1 MPAMRNAANRWFLS
15 VLLLLFAQGL
25 SAATAV
31 SAINPELLTAR
42 WSARWI
48 APADGADPAA
58 PDYRSPFEYGVYHF
72 RRSFDLSE
80 KPSRFVIHVSADQRY
95 QLFVNG
101 TRVVWGP
108 ARADLKHWRFESV
121 DIAVHLRAGRNV
133 LAAVVWNFAEFAPVA
148 QNTHRT
154 AFLVQGDTAAERVVD
169 TGNQWKVI
177 RNDAY
182 RPREVRMGR
191 DVLGYWAAGASEEL
205 HAAQYPWG
213 WEQPGFD
220 DSAWKTPQMLSN
232 ASPRDS
238 RDAPNRWMLVP
249 REIPLMEEKPIR
261 IPYVRLVEGPQ
272 PPGSFPLRPV
282 PHPIQANRKTRL
294 ILDQGEL
301 TTGYPEL
308 LVSGGKG
315 ATITLRY
322 AEGLYQ
328 KGENAF
334 RRSKGNRNEIEGKD
348 FLGYGDVFHLDG
360 GASRVFRPLWWRTWR
375 YLELTIETKEEPL
388 TVEDLSATYVGYP
401 FELKSTLKTS
411 DARANE
417 ELQKILEVGWRTA
430 RLCAHETYMDCPY
443 YEQLQYG
450 GDTRIQALVS
460 LYSSGDAR
468 LMKQGIDALDATRGA
483 EGLTYS
489 RAPSE
494 LQQYIPPFSLWWI
507 GMVHDYWMHVDDP
520 AYVRGHLKG
529 VRTILRFF
537 EERQDPTGS
546 LGKLPWWNF
555 VDWSWQG
562 GVPPNGGAGNSAP
575 LDLQLLLALDWA
587 TELENALGSK
597 AMATEYRER
606 AAQLRSTIRALY
618 WDPSR
623 GLFADTPKK
632 DAFSQQTNSMA
643 ILAGLVKGDEA
654 KKVFDTLWSAD
665 GITKSTVYFR
675 FYTHAAALEAGL
687 GDRYLSFLDLWRDM
701 LKVGL
706 STWAEMPEPSR
717 SDCHAWSASPNF
729 ELYRTMLGISSVAP
743 GFRKV
748 KVAPHLGTLSDL
760 EGSIPHPQGSIRVA
774 LRREGNGLTANVQL
788 PEGVEGSFVW
798 NGTERPLRSGSNSLR
813 IP

>member
-1 MPAMRNAANRWFLS
+1 MPFLRLGWS
-15 VLLLLFAQGL
+15 LASFLLLFAI
-25 SAATAV
+25 STRAATAV
-31 SAINPELLTAR
+31 SAINPELRNSR

-48 APADGADPAA
+48 APADGADPAS
-58 PDYRSPFEYGVYHF
+58 PEYRSPFAYGVYHF
-72 RRSFDLSE
+72 RRSFELAA
-80 KPSRFVIHVSADQRY
+80 KPARFVIHVSADQRY

-101 TRVVWGP
+101 SRVVWGP

-121 DIAVHLRAGRNV
+121 DIAAHLKAGKNV

-154 AFLVQGDTAAERVVD
+154 AFLLQGDTAAERIVD
-169 TGNQWKVI
+169 TGNQWKVA
-177 RNDAY
+177 RNNAY
-182 RPREVRMGR
+182 QPREVRMGR
-191 DVLGYWAAGASEEL
+191 DVLGYWAAGASEEVR
-205 HAAQYPWG
+205 AEAYPWG
-213 WEQPGFD
+213 WEHPAFD
-220 DSAWKTPQMLSN
+220 DSTWGAPQVLSN
-232 ASPRDS
+232 GSPRDS
-238 RDAPNRWMLVP
+238 RDAPNPWMLVP

-261 IPYVRLVEGPQ
+261 IPHVRLVEGPQ

-301 TTGYPEL
+301 TTGYPEI
-308 LVSGGKG
+308 LVSGGRG

-322 AEGLYQ
+322 AEGLYE
-328 KGENAF
+328 KGENAW
-334 RRSKGNRNEIEGKD
+334 RRSKGDRNNIDGKD
-348 FLGYGDVFHLDG
+348 FIGHGDVFHLDG

-375 YLELTIETKEEPL
+375 YLELTIETKGDPL
-388 TVEDLSATYVGYP
+388 TVEDLSANYVGYP
-401 FELKSTLKTS
+401 FELKSTLQTS
-411 DARANE
+411 DTRANE
-417 ELQKILEVGWRTA
+417 ELQKLLEVGWRTA
-430 RLCAHETYMDCPY
+430 RLCAHESYMDCPY

-460 LYSSGDAR
+460 LYASGDAR
-468 LMKQGIDALDATRGA
+468 LVRQAIDAMDATRSA

-507 GMVHDYWMHVDDP
+507 GMVHDYWMHVDDT
-520 AYVRGHLKG
+520 AYVRSHLKG
-529 VRTILRFF
+529 VRAILRFF
-537 EERQDPTGS
+537 EERQEPTGS

-575 LDLQLLLALDWA
+575 LDLQLLMALDWA
-587 TELENALGSK
+587 AQLEESLGSK
-597 AMATEYRER
+597 AMAAEYRDR
-606 AAQLRSTIRALY
+606 AATLRSTIRALY
-618 WDPSR
+618 WDASR

-643 ILAGLVKGDEA
+643 ILAGLVKGNDA
-654 KKVFDTLWSAD
+654 RMVFDTLWTD
-665 GITKSTVYFR
+665 EGVTKSTVYFR

-706 STWAEMPEPSR
+706 TTWAEMPEPSR

-729 ELYRTMLGISSVAP
+729 ELYRTMLGISSIAP
-743 GFRKV
+743 GFQKV
-748 KVAPHLGTLSDL
+748 KVAPHLGPLNDL
-760 EGSIPHPQGSIRVA
+760 QGTIPHPKGSIRVSLRKAGNA
-774 LRREGNGLTANVQL
+774 LSATVEL
-788 PEGVEGSFVW
+788 PAGVEGSFVW
-798 NGTERPLRSGSNSLR
+798 NGAEKPLRAGRNELR
-813 IP
+813 LP